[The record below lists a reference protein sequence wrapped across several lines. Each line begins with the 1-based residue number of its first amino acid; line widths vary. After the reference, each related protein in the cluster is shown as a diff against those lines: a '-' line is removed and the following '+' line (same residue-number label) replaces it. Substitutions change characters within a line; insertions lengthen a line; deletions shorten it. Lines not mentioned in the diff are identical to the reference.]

1 MTGNRDR
8 RLNSANDLINRIDP
22 NLGEQITDFHGIIS
36 GKTYYRITS
45 DFFTT
50 LGLVNFPHKI
60 DTMMLF

>member
-1 MTGNRDR
+1 MTGNRGR
-8 RLNSANDLINRIDP
+8 RLNSANDLTDRIDA

-45 DFFTT
+45 GFFTI

-60 DTMMLF
+60 DIMTVV